1 MTGCLLSS
9 IIIEYQIILALKS
22 IQALKRT
29 SNKYFLVW
37 EGVNS
42 MIVITSNKISEERI
56 QEIVAHIEKHG
67 VKAHISKGEDR
78 TVIGIIGKADPQLA
92 EHLRQ
97 MSGVEQV
104 VKISKS
110 YKLASRD
117 FHPENTVIN
126 IGDVAIGGDQ
136 LVIMG
141 GPCAVENVAQIN
153 EIARLVKLS
162 GGQVLR
168 GGAFKPRTGPY
179 SFQGVGVEGLEM
191 MAEAGKKHGLLTI
204 TEVMTPEYVDV
215 CAQYADILQVGT
227 RNMQNFDLLRKLG
240 TIQTPVMLK
249 RGLSSTYDEFLNA
262 AEYILAGGN
271 PNVMLCERGIRTFE
285 TYTRNTLDLTAI
297 PVLHQLSHLPVI
309 SDPSH
314 GTGRRELVETM
325 CKASV
330 AAGAN
335 GLIVEMH
342 TDPDN
347 SMTGDGVQSLFP
359 DQFANLLVDLEKLAP
374 FFGKTFN
381 TKKGLVAAGSWI
393 K

>member
-1 MTGCLLSS
+1 
-9 IIIEYQIILALKS
+9 
-22 IQALKRT
+22 
-29 SNKYFLVW
+29 
-37 EGVNS
+37 
-42 MIVITSNKISEERI
+42 MIAITSNRTSDERI
-56 QEIVAHIEKHG
+56 QEIVQVIEKHG
-67 VKAHISKGEDR
+67 VQAHVSKGEDR
-78 TVIGIIGKADPQLA
+78 TVIGIIGKADPKLA
-92 EHLRQ
+92 EQLRQ

-117 FHPENTVIN
+117 FHPADTVIK
-126 IGDVAIGGDQ
+126 IKGVEIGGEQ
-136 LVIMG
+136 LVVMG
-141 GPCAVENVAQIN
+141 GPCAVETPEQID
-153 EIARLVKLS
+153 EIARLVKAA

-179 SFQGVGVEGLEM
+179 SFQGVGVEGLIM

-240 TIQTPVMLK
+240 TIQTPVLLK
-249 RGLSSTYDEFLNA
+249 RGFSSTYDEFLNA

-285 TYTRNTLDLTAI
+285 TYTRNTLDLSAI
-297 PVLHQLSHLPVI
+297 PVLKQLSHLPVI

-314 GTGRRELVETM
+314 GTGRRELVVPMT
-325 CKASV
+325 KASV
-330 AAGAN
+330 AAGAD
-335 GLIVEMH
+335 GLIIEMH

-374 FFGKTFN
+374 LLGKKFDTQ
-381 TKKGLVAAGSWI
+381 KEVILA
-393 K
+393 

>member
-1 MTGCLLSS
+1 
-9 IIIEYQIILALKS
+9 
-22 IQALKRT
+22 
-29 SNKYFLVW
+29 
-37 EGVNS
+37 
-42 MIVITSNKISEERI
+42 MIVITNSKIEEARI
-56 QEIVAHIEKHG
+56 AEIVAHIERAG
-67 VKAHISKGEDR
+67 VQAHVSRGTDR
-78 TVIGIIGKADPQLA
+78 TVIGIIGSAEPTLA

-97 MSGVEQV
+97 MKGVESV
-104 VKISKS
+104 IKISKS

-117 FHPENTVIN
+117 FHPDDTIIDIKGVK
-126 IGDVAIGGDQ
+126 IGGSN

-141 GPCAVENVAQIN
+141 GPCAVETPEQID
-153 EIARLVKLS
+153 EIARLVKAA

-179 SFQGVGVEGLEM
+179 SFQGVGVEGLVM

-215 CAQYADILQVGT
+215 CAEHADILQVGT

-240 TIQTPVMLK
+240 TIQTPVLLK
-249 RGLSSTYDEFLNA
+249 RGFSSTYDEFLNA

-297 PVLHQLSHLPVI
+297 PVLQSLSHLPVI

-314 GTGRRELVETM
+314 GTGRRELVEPM

-359 DQFANLLVDLEKLAP
+359 DQFANLLKQLEQLAP
-374 FFGKTFN
+374 IVGKQFDTPKAPAEAF
-381 TKKGLVAAGSWI
+381 KEWKI
-393 K
+393 

>member
-1 MTGCLLSS
+1 
-9 IIIEYQIILALKS
+9 
-22 IQALKRT
+22 
-29 SNKYFLVW
+29 
-37 EGVNS
+37 
-42 MIVITSNKISEERI
+42 MIVVTNTSISEERI
-56 QEIVAHIEKHG
+56 GQIVHEIEKSG
-67 VKAHISKGEDR
+67 VQAHVSRGTDR
-78 TVIGIIGKADPQLA
+78 TVIGIIGKVEPTLA

-97 MSGVEQV
+97 MKGVENV
-104 VKISKS
+104 IKISKS

-117 FHPENTVIN
+117 FHPDDTIIDIKGVK
-126 IGDVAIGGDQ
+126 IGGDN

-141 GPCAVENVAQIN
+141 GPCAVESPEQID
-153 EIARLVKLS
+153 EIARLVKAA

-179 SFQGVGVEGLEM
+179 SFQGVGVEGLVM
-191 MAEAGKKHGLLTI
+191 MAEAGRKHGLLTI

-215 CAQYADILQVGT
+215 CAEYADILQVGT

-240 TIQTPVMLK
+240 TIQTPVLLK
-249 RGLSSTYDEFLNA
+249 RGFSSTYDEFLNA

-285 TYTRNTLDLTAI
+285 SYTRNTLDLAAI
-297 PVLHQLSHLPVI
+297 PVLQQLSHLPVI

-314 GTGRRELVETM
+314 GTGRRELVEPM
-325 CKASV
+325 SKASV

-335 GLIVEMH
+335 GLIIEMH

-359 DQFANLLVDLEKLAP
+359 DQFANLLKELEQLGALVGRRFETPKAP
-374 FFGKTFN
+374 AEAFAVW
-381 TKKGLVAAGSWI
+381 TK
-393 K
+393 

>member
-1 MTGCLLSS
+1 
-9 IIIEYQIILALKS
+9 
-22 IQALKRT
+22 
-29 SNKYFLVW
+29 
-37 EGVNS
+37 
-42 MIVITSNKISEERI
+42 MIVITNSKIEEARI
-56 QEIVAHIEKHG
+56 NEIVAHIEKAG
-67 VKAHISKGEDR
+67 VQAHVSRGTDR
-78 TVIGIIGKADPQLA
+78 TVIGIIGNAEPTLA

-97 MSGVEQV
+97 MKGVENV
-104 VKISKS
+104 IKISKS

-117 FHPENTVIN
+117 FHPDDTIIDIKGVK
-126 IGDVAIGGDQ
+126 IGGSN

-141 GPCAVENVAQIN
+141 GPCAVETPEQID
-153 EIARLVKLS
+153 EIARLVKAA

-179 SFQGVGVEGLEM
+179 SFQGVGVEGLAM

-215 CAQYADILQVGT
+215 CAEYADILQVGT

-240 TIQTPVMLK
+240 TIQTPVLLK
-249 RGLSSTYDEFLNA
+249 RGFSSTYDEFLNA

-297 PVLHQLSHLPVI
+297 PVLQSLSHLPVI

-314 GTGRRELVETM
+314 GTGRRELVEPM
-325 CKASV
+325 SKASV

-359 DQFANLLVDLEKLAP
+359 DQFAKLLKELEQLAP
-374 FFGKTFN
+374 IVGKQFDTPKAPAEAF
-381 TKKGLVAAGSWI
+381 KEWKI
-393 K
+393 

>member
-1 MTGCLLSS
+1 
-9 IIIEYQIILALKS
+9 
-22 IQALKRT
+22 
-29 SNKYFLVW
+29 
-37 EGVNS
+37 
-42 MIVITSNKISEERI
+42 MIAITSNKTSDERI
-56 QEIVAHIEKHG
+56 QEIVQFIEKQG
-67 VKAHISKGEDR
+67 VQAHVSKGEDR
-78 TVIGIIGKADPQLA
+78 TVIGIIGQADPKLA
-92 EHLRQ
+92 EQLRQ

-117 FHPENTVIN
+117 FHPADTVIK
-126 IGDVAIGGDQ
+126 IKGVEIGGEQ
-136 LVIMG
+136 LVVMG
-141 GPCAVENVAQIN
+141 GPCAVETPEQID
-153 EIARLVKLS
+153 EIARLVKAA

-179 SFQGVGVEGLEM
+179 SFQGVGVEGLIM

-240 TIQTPVMLK
+240 TIQTPVLLK
-249 RGLSSTYDEFLNA
+249 RGFSSTYDEFLNA

-285 TYTRNTLDLTAI
+285 TYTRNTLDLSAI
-297 PVLHQLSHLPVI
+297 PVLKQLSHLPVI

-314 GTGRRELVETM
+314 GTGRRELVVPMT
-325 CKASV
+325 KASV
-330 AAGAN
+330 AAGAD
-335 GLIVEMH
+335 GLIIEMH

-359 DQFANLLVDLEKLAP
+359 DQFAHLLVDLEKLAP
-374 FFGKTFN
+374 LLGKKFD
-381 TKKGLVAAGSWI
+381 TKKEAILA
-393 K
+393 

>member
-1 MTGCLLSS
+1 
-9 IIIEYQIILALKS
+9 
-22 IQALKRT
+22 
-29 SNKYFLVW
+29 
-37 EGVNS
+37 
-42 MIVITSNKISEERI
+42 MIVITKSNIDNERI
-56 QEIVAHIEKHG
+56 EEIVAYIERNGG
-67 VKAHISKGEDR
+67 VQAHVSKGTDR
-78 TVIGIIGKADPQLA
+78 TVIGIIGQADPALGDQL
-92 EHLRQ
+92 RG
-97 MSGVEQV
+97 MKGVENV
-104 VKISKS
+104 IKVSKS

-117 FHPENTVIN
+117 FHPDDTVID
-126 IGDVAIGGDQ
+126 IKGVKIGGSN

-141 GPCAVENVAQIN
+141 GPCAVETPEQID
-153 EIARLVKLS
+153 EIARLVKAA

-179 SFQGVGVEGLEM
+179 SFQGVGVEGLAM

-215 CAQYADILQVGT
+215 CAEYADILQVGT

-240 TIQTPVMLK
+240 TIQTPVLLK
-249 RGLSSTYDEFLNA
+249 RGFSATYDEFLNA

-285 TYTRNTLDLTAI
+285 TYTRNTLDLSAI
-297 PVLHQLSHLPVI
+297 PVLQSLSHLPVI

-314 GTGRRELVETM
+314 GTGRRELVEPM
-325 CKASV
+325 SKASV

-359 DQFANLLVDLEKLAP
+359 DQFANLLKDLEQLATLV
-374 FFGKTFN
+374 GKEFN
-381 TKKGLVAAGSWI
+381 TEKEPASAFVEWKK
-393 K
+393 

>member
-1 MTGCLLSS
+1 
-9 IIIEYQIILALKS
+9 
-22 IQALKRT
+22 
-29 SNKYFLVW
+29 
-37 EGVNS
+37 
-42 MIVITSNKISEERI
+42 MIAITSNKTTDERISEIVLWIERHGL
-56 QEIVAHIEKHG
+56 QAH
-67 VKAHISKGEDR
+67 VSKGEDR
-78 TVIGIIGKADPQLA
+78 TVIGIIGKAEPQMA
-92 EHLRQ
+92 EQLRQ
-97 MSGVEQV
+97 LSGIESV

-117 FHPENTVIN
+117 FHPNDTVIS
-126 IGDVAIGGDQ
+126 IKGVDIGGDQ
-136 LVIMG
+136 LVVMG
-141 GPCAVENVAQIN
+141 GPCAVESPQQID
-153 EIARLVKLS
+153 EIARLVKAA

-191 MAEAGKKHGLLTI
+191 MAEAGRKHGLLTI
-204 TEVMTPEYVDV
+204 TEVMTPEYVDI
-215 CAQYADILQVGT
+215 CAEHADILQVGT

-240 TIQTPVMLK
+240 QIQTPVLLK
-249 RGLSSTYDEFLNA
+249 RGFSATYDEFLNA

-297 PVLHQLSHLPVI
+297 PVLKQLSHLPVI

-314 GTGRRELVETM
+314 GTGRRELVEPM

-330 AAGAN
+330 AAGAD

-359 DQFANLLVDLEKLAP
+359 DQFANLLEHLERLAP
-374 FFGKTFN
+374 LCGKRFDTQ
-381 TKKGLVAAGSWI
+381 KQPIPAGSW
-393 K
+393 KL